1 MRPTIEELRNHY
13 QSQLDLML
21 RISRAG
27 LGYCEKT
34 VEANS
39 ATVRQ
44 LLAMPIMEPSNQGN
58 LTEALVAGGKIAVAH
73 WIASVSRGIDF
84 QRHIFASLTNK

>member
-13 QSQLDLML
+13 QSQLDLMV

-58 LTEALVAGGKIAVAH
+58 LAEALVAGGKIAVAH
-73 WIASVSRGIDF
+73 WTASVSRGIDF
-84 QRHIFASLTNK
+84 QRQIFASLTNK